1 MCTINFGIVQTHIQ
15 SIFVVHVI
23 LVLTACKMCGLS
35 PEIPHCLLLFEKIMQ
50 LLSYNYTRKISLCFH
65 FWLFLFFV
73 MAYQFTELFA
83 FPCCR
88 SFWDFPST
96 ICLKFLKPL
105 SRIIQCLCSF
115 SDNSGNHYLKT
126 ITLII
131 FPIFHMY
138 CYVKLLKD
146 FIRVSSSYFHI
157 CFWKPDFSPIVFP
170 LSGI

>member
-1 MCTINFGIVQTHIQ
+1 MILSAIWDKSAQVTFQRPTKLRASAICILWKNYECWFIPNCTR
-15 SIFVVHVI
+15 
-23 LVLTACKMCGLS
+23 
-35 PEIPHCLLLFEKIMQ
+35 KIMQ
-50 LLSYNYTRKISLCFH
+50 LLSYNYTKKISLCFH

-73 MAYQFTELFA
+73 MAYQLTELFA

-96 ICLKFLKPL
+96 ICFKFLKPL

-126 ITLII
+126 ITLMI

-138 CYVKLLKD
+138 CYVKLL
-146 FIRVSSSYFHI
+146 
-157 CFWKPDFSPIVFP
+157 
-170 LSGI
+170 